1 LAAEKMAGTSS
12 RLPWTRWMEED
23 LAASFWAEEEAVSRV
38 TGEERLV
45 GLVRRCERGFLAG
58 ENGEG
63 CAGGDESVNDG
74 TTLLA
79 GGSGDED
86 DLW

>member
-1 LAAEKMAGTSS
+1 
-12 RLPWTRWMEED
+12 MEED

-38 TGEERLV
+38 TEVRRLV
-45 GLVRRCERGFLAG
+45 GMVRWCERGFLTS

-63 CAGGDESVNDG
+63 SAGGDESVNDS